1 MAIRSVRSLVE
12 NQTPLTG
19 ARTTTVLE
27 AAHQMKAHGKGALLV
42 VEGSKLIGIFTERD
56 ALFRVIAAGRD
67 PATTALADVMTPQP
81 QTIHPDEPFLNAMR
95 IMHRGGFRHLP
106 VVGARPAARDGFG
119 ARRAR
124 RRPLRAVGQ
133 PRATRADARVA
144 PAQRPSTPRTLRR
157 RPRRR
162 RRPAAYHGPRSDPRK
177 DACRSLIADV
187 SCCRSRC
194 ASSPGPRTRPIRRR
208 CCGSPRPTSTRS
220 MRRRTPTTRRSR
232 S

>member
-106 VVGARPAARDGFG
+106 VAEHGRPLGMVSARD
-119 ARRAR
+119 A
-124 RRPLRAVGQ
+124 LDDDLYELSVNLE
-133 PRATRADARVA
+133 
-144 PAQRPSTPRTLRR
+144 QREQMLE
-157 RPRRR
+157 
-162 RRPAAYHGPRSDPRK
+162 
-177 DACRSLIADV
+177 
-187 SCCRSRC
+187 
-194 ASSPGPRTRPIRRR
+194 
-208 CCGSPRPTSTRS
+208 
-220 MRRRTPTTRRSR
+220 
-232 S
+232 